1 LFPGKLVDLLA
12 SEGVDIVA
20 RCAGGNNAGHT
31 VVVGDAHFA
40 FHLLPSGVVLPNC
53 EALLGN
59 GVVIHLPDL
68 LGEIAENEGKGE
80 VPFLASLPIK
90 TLKNYVSQL

>member
-1 LFPGKLVDLLA
+1 MDLLA

-53 EALLGN
+53 VALLGN

-68 LGEIAENEGKGE
+68 LKEIEENEAKGT
-80 VPFLASLPIK
+80 P
-90 TLKNYVSQL
+90 T

>member
-1 LFPGKLVDLLA
+1 M
-12 SEGVDIVA
+12 A

-31 VVVGDAHFA
+31 VVVGEAHFA

-53 EALLGN
+53 VALLGN

-68 LGEIAENEGKGE
+68 LKEIEENEAKGIPRKVFNKARE
-80 VPFLASLPIK
+80 IVG
-90 TLKNYVSQL
+90 LKIYNFYPKY